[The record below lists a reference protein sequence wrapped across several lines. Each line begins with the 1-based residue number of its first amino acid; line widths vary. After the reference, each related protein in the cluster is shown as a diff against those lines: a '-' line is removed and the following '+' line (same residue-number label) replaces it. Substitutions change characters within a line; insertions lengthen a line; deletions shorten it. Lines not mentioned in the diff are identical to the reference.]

1 MISNNNQQPNK
12 MSAMVEQECCICF
25 EIIGEKNNCVTP
37 CGHKFCFMCVTK
49 SLSQNNTCPCCRSV
63 LLEVE
68 EDDDDSEYADEDDND
83 ESDSDDGDSND
94 SDSDEEDDEGYA
106 ETSKDAEDAVDEI
119 HEYLKKCGHTDKDI
133 FGYFMGIRAKK
144 TAKEFIGRMKK
155 VHTDFLELQEKW
167 VSEAEKEAEKEAKE
181 QELFA
186 AEDRPIS
193 V

>member
-1 MISNNNQQPNK
+1 

-63 LLEVE
+63 LLEVNE
-68 EDDDDSEYADEDDND
+68 DDDDDSEYDDDDDND
-83 ESDSDDGDSND
+83 ESDSDDGNSNEGDD
-94 SDSDEEDDEGYA
+94 SDDEDYT
-106 ETSKDAEDAVDEI
+106 ETGEDAEGVVDEI
-119 HEYLKKCGHTDKDI
+119 HDYLKKCGHTDKDI
-133 FGYFMGIRAKK
+133 FGYFIGIRVKK

-155 VHTDFLELQEKW
+155 VHKDFLELQEKW
-167 VSEAEKEAEKEAKE
+167 SSEAASEAEREAASEAASEAAE

-193 V
+193 AQE